1 MARIFMQLLLYQ
13 QRFMEKIIDK
23 IYEGEQHILIEGKSG
38 SGKSFTIKQLQIE
51 LDKEKYQTIIFDGDY
66 QYDDRE
72 YHPFKKALFSDID
85 SSKEVIIGG
94 VAEASKEIPVAGNII
109 SYIIQSFIAKKT
121 LQTI

>member
-1 MARIFMQLLLYQ
+1 MARTFMQLLLYQ

-23 IYEGEQHILIEGKSG
+23 IHEGEQHILIEGKSG
-38 SGKSFTIKQLQIE
+38 SGKSFTIKQLQTE

-94 VAEASKEIPVAGNII
+94 VAEASKEIPIAGNVI
-109 SYIIQSFIAKKT
+109 SYIIKSFVAKKA

>member
-1 MARIFMQLLLYQ
+1 MAKIFMQLLLYQ
-13 QRFMEKIIDK
+13 QRFMEKIIDE
-23 IYEGEQHILIEGKSG
+23 IHEGVQHILIEGKSG

-72 YHPFKKALFSDID
+72 YYPFKKALFSDID

-109 SYIIQSFIAKKT
+109 SYLIQSFVAKKT
-121 LQTI
+121 LITN

>member
-1 MARIFMQLLLYQ
+1 MAGIFMQLLLYQ
-13 QRFMEKIIDK
+13 QIFMEKVIGK
-23 IYEGEQHILIEGKSG
+23 IHEGEQHILIEGKSG
-38 SGKSFTIKQLQIE
+38 CGKSFTIKQLQIE

-72 YHPFKKALFSDID
+72 YYPFKKALFSDIG

-109 SYIIQSFIAKKT
+109 SYIIQSFVAKKT